1 MSNNFFTSDNSADP
15 PNNGAVITVAQVI
28 KAVMSSAV
36 EAKIGALF
44 VNCRKTI
51 PARHALEEMGHKQP
65 PTPMQTNTT
74 TILDVVTN
82 KLVSKRFKSMDMKLQ
97 RL

>member
-1 MSNNFFTSDNSADP
+1 
-15 PNNGAVITVAQVI
+15 
-28 KAVMSSAV
+28 MSSAV

-51 PARHALEEMGHKQP
+51 PARHALEEMGRKQP